1 MRKRFKFHYVQVLL
15 MVNNVKRDATGL
27 TDEDIKRI
35 EDSYRESRKATPC
48 PEPSIV
54 IEVDNEF
61 GNMLIKANNKAPKKS
76 SEGMAF
82 VTIGVDEN
90 GEVAYISIEPE
101 DEELVKFIQGIRT
114 KHQ

>member
-1 MRKRFKFHYVQVLL
+1 MGNKEV
-15 MVNNVKRDATGL
+15 DATG
-27 TDEDIKRI
+27 RI
-35 EDSYRESRKATPC
+35 EESDRGSREATPC

-61 GNMLIKANNKAPKKS
+61 GNMLIKTNNRMPKRS

-101 DEELVKFIQGIRT
+101 DEELARFIQRIRVR
-114 KHQ
+114 

>member
-1 MRKRFKFHYVQVLL
+1 MAK
-15 MVNNVKRDATGL
+15 NAKRDMAGL
-27 TDEDIKRI
+27 TDEDIKKI
-35 EDSYRESRKATPC
+35 EESYRESRKATPC